1 MTGTSGDP
9 ILPPAPAPTDWRG
22 TDLLE
27 SYIEANRDRFTSEAL
42 EAAMI
47 TAGHAPEA
55 ARTAIQRVDAR
66 RAAAPMNDQA
76 RAIVYAAYGLTYLG
90 LAFALLAAPNMYGF
104 GPIAA
109 AILTVVLGVAFA
121 ISRYWMVRRSA
132 PLGLGAL
139 LSLPLVLLVL
149 VGGACYA
156 TTLRQ
161 AVPV

>member
-1 MTGTSGDP
+1 MTGPNGDP
-9 ILPPAPAPTDWRG
+9 TPKAPVPTEWRG
-22 TDLLE
+22 PDVLE
-27 SYIEANRDRFTSEAL
+27 SYVETNRDQFTPEAL
-42 EAAMI
+42 EAAAVA
-47 TAGHAPEA
+47 AGHPAEA
-55 ARTAIQRVDAR
+55 VRTAIRRVDVR
-66 RAAAPMNDQA
+66 RAAAPVNNQA
-76 RAIVYAAYGLTYLG
+76 RGIVYAAYGITWFMLVAALTG
-90 LAFALLAAPNMYGF
+90 APNMYGM

-109 AILTVVLGVAFA
+109 GILTVVLGVAFA

-149 VGGACYA
+149 VGGTCYA